1 MKHLAYLN
9 KYLNK
14 YKWLLILGIL
24 FMIVTNYFA
33 VIMTQVF
40 DDASDT
46 IEQFA
51 TNDPSISG
59 ETTIWQVGLYFFGLY
74 LLYAIIKGFFLFL
87 VRQTIIVTSRHIEY
101 DLKNEIYDKYQALS
115 YSFYKENSTG
125 DIMNRISED
134 VSRVRMYLGPAI
146 MYTINLVILF
156 VMVISAMLWK
166 HPTLTLYVLMPL
178 PLMSYIIFKISNA
191 INKKSEITQKQQSA
205 LSTFVQEAF
214 SGIRVLKAFNR
225 SAYFAQEFETENEY
239 YKSVSLSLA
248 KIQALFAPVIIL
260 LIGLSTVITV
270 YVGGMLV
277 IKGEGLDV
285 GDILQYVIYVNML
298 TWPFAS
304 VGWVSSLVQ
313 RAAAS
318 QKRINEFL
326 LTPIEVVE
334 KEDGIKKPL
343 GTIRFN
349 KVSFT
354 YKNTGITA
362 LKGVSFEL
370 QPGKTLGIT
379 GRTGSGKSSIA
390 MLLQRLFDVTEGEIT
405 LDGVP
410 IQSYDLNDLRSRM
423 GYVPQE
429 VFLFSDTLFNNIVF
443 GTHQQKVA
451 LEEVEKVARLAC
463 VHDNIVSFEMGYETR
478 VGERGITLSGG
489 QKQRVSIARAL
500 IRKPELLIFDDCLS
514 AVDLETEEKILDGLK
529 EVMKDKTTIFIGNR
543 ISSLR
548 TADTIMV
555 LDNGEVAEMGNHE
568 ELLARKGIYYGLYLQ
583 QLVDRNADF
592 VQKNK

>member
-1 MKHLAYLN
+1 LSGKS
-9 KYLNK
+9 
-14 YKWLLILGIL
+14 LL
-24 FMIVTNYFA
+24 
-33 VIMTQVF
+33 
-40 DDASDT
+40 
-46 IEQFA
+46 
-51 TNDPSISG
+51 
-59 ETTIWQVGLYFFGLY
+59 QVGLYFFGMY

-156 VMVISAMLWK
+156 IMVISAMLWK

-178 PLMSYIIFKISNA
+178 PLMSYIIFRISNA
-191 INKKSEITQKQQSA
+191 INRKSEVTQQQQSA

-225 SAYFAQEFETENEY
+225 SDYFAREFESENEY

-248 KIQALFAPVIIL
+248 KIQALFSPVIIL

-277 IKGEGLDV
+277 INGEGLDV

-326 LTPIEVVE
+326 HTPIEVEE
-334 KEDGIKKPL
+334 KSNGQKDELGI
-343 GTIRFN
+343 IRFEN
-349 KVSFT
+349 VTFT

-362 LKGVSFEL
+362 LKNVSFEL
-370 QPGKTLGIT
+370 KPGQTLGIT
-379 GRTGSGKSSIA
+379 GRTGSGKSSVA
-390 MLLQRLFDVTEGEIT
+390 LLLQRLFDVTEGRIT
-405 LDGVP
+405 INNLP
-410 IQSYDLNDLRSRM
+410 IQEYDLHDLRSRI

-429 VFLFSDTLFNNIVF
+429 VFLFSDTLYNNIVF
-443 GTHQQKVA
+443 GTHQTDLPKEDVENVA
-451 LEEVEKVARLAC
+451 KIAC
-463 VHDNIVSFEMGYETR
+463 VHDNIVGFELGYQTK

-514 AVDLETEEKILDGLK
+514 AVDLETEEKILEGLK
-529 EVMKDKTTIFIGNR
+529 TVMKDRTTIFVGNR

-548 TADTIMV
+548 TADKIMV
-555 LDNGEVAEMGNHE
+555 LDKGEVAEMGTHK
-568 ELLARKGIYYGLYLQ
+568 ELIALKGIYYGLYLQ
-583 QLVDRNADF
+583 QLVDRNTDF
-592 VQKNK
+592 VQKNQ

>member
-1 MKHLAYLN
+1 VKHLAYLN
-9 KYLNK
+9 KYLKK
-14 YKWLLILGIL
+14 YKWLLVMGIL

-46 IEQFA
+46 IEVYARQGVKVLGG
-51 TNDPSISG
+51 TS
-59 ETTIWQVGLYFFGLY
+59 IWQIGLYFFGVY

-178 PLMSYIIFKISNA
+178 PIMSYIVFRISTA

-225 SAYFAQEFETENEY
+225 ADYFAREFETENEY
-239 YKSVSLSLA
+239 YRSVSLSLA
-248 KIQALFAPVIIL
+248 KIQALFSPVIIL

-277 IKGEGLDV
+277 INGEGLDV

-326 LTPIEVVE
+326 HTPIEVVE
-334 KEDGIKKPL
+334 KENGVEKPL
-343 GTIRFN
+343 GTIRFAN
-349 KVSFT
+349 VSFT
-354 YKNTGITA
+354 YSNTGITA
-362 LKGVSFEL
+362 LKNVTFEL
-370 QPGKTLGIT
+370 KPGQTLGIT
-379 GRTGSGKSSIA
+379 GRTGSGKSSVPF
-390 MLLQRLFDVTEGEIT
+390 LLQRLFDVTEGSIM
-405 LDGVP
+405 LDDTP
-410 IQSYDLNDLRSRM
+410 IQDYDLHGLRNRM

-429 VFLFSDTLFNNIVF
+429 VFLFSDTIFNNIVF
-443 GTHQQKVA
+443 GKHHINVSQD
-451 LEEVEKVARLAC
+451 EVEKVARLAC
-463 VHDNIVSFEMGYETR
+463 VHDNIAGFQLGYQTR

-489 QKQRVSIARAL
+489 QKQRISIARAL

-514 AVDLETEEKILDGLK
+514 AVDLETEEKILEGLK
-529 EVMKDKTTIFIGNR
+529 EEMKGKTTIFIGNR

-548 TADTIMV
+548 TADSIMV
-555 LDNGEVAEMGNHE
+555 LDKGEIAEMGTHQ
-568 ELLARKGIYYGLYLQ
+568 ELLEKKGIYYGLYLQ
-583 QLVDRNADF
+583 QLVDRNVEF
-592 VQKNK
+592 VQKNE

>member
-1 MKHLAYLN
+1 VKHLAYLN
-9 KYLNK
+9 KYLKK

-24 FMIVTNYFA
+24 FMVVTNYFA

-46 IEQFA
+46 IELYA
-51 TNDPSISG
+51 AEGTTMLSG
-59 ETTIWQVGLYFFGLY
+59 KSLLQVGLYFFGMY

-156 VMVISAMLWK
+156 IMVISAMLWK

-178 PLMSYIIFKISNA
+178 PLMSYIIFRISNA
-191 INKKSEITQKQQSA
+191 INRKSEVTQQQQSA

-225 SAYFAQEFETENEY
+225 SDYFAREFESENEY

-248 KIQALFAPVIIL
+248 KIQALFSPVIIL

-277 IKGEGLDV
+277 INGEGLDV

-326 LTPIEVVE
+326 HTPIEVEE
-334 KEDGIKKPL
+334 KSNGQKDELGI
-343 GTIRFN
+343 IRFEN
-349 KVSFT
+349 VTFT

-362 LKGVSFEL
+362 LKNVSFEL
-370 QPGKTLGIT
+370 KPGQTLGIT
-379 GRTGSGKSSIA
+379 GRTGSGKSSVA
-390 MLLQRLFDVTEGEIT
+390 LLLQRLFDVTEGRIT
-405 LDGVP
+405 INNLP
-410 IQSYDLNDLRSRM
+410 IQEYDLHDLRSRI

-429 VFLFSDTLFNNIVF
+429 VFLFSDTLYNNIVF
-443 GTHQQKVA
+443 GTHKTDVPKEDVENVA
-451 LEEVEKVARLAC
+451 KIAC
-463 VHDNIVSFEMGYETR
+463 VHDNIVGFELGYQTK

-514 AVDLETEEKILDGLK
+514 AVDLETEEKILEGLK
-529 EVMKDKTTIFIGNR
+529 TVMKDRTTIFVGNR

-548 TADTIMV
+548 TADKIMV
-555 LDNGEVAEMGNHE
+555 LDKGEVAEMGTHK
-568 ELLARKGIYYGLYLQ
+568 ELIALKGIYYGLYLQ
-583 QLVDRNADF
+583 QLVDRNTDF
-592 VQKNK
+592 VQKNQ

>member
-1 MKHLAYLN
+1 VKHLAYLN